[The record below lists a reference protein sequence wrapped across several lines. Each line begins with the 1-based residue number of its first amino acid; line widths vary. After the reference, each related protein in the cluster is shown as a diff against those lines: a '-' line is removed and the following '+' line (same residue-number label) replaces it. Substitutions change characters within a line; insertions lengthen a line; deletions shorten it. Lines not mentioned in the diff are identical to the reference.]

1 MNERTQ
7 DILAPAAQPLTIFP
21 GGQADTTAL
30 VSEDIRTQ
38 SQVLWNGS
46 IVPPLDSDY
55 LQYTPNNKLLSFLNI
70 ALSDQDKS
78 NLSYE
83 EARRRAQRLYT
94 DAVENA
100 NISQADHSLQIVNS
114 IMDDYSGS
122 ISSQEFSELQI
133 GLSEITSEQ
142 LLRLVDES
150 ARQIK
155 VSANDRLQILTTVF
169 CLITTAITVATLV
182 TAGTTTAPTVA
193 AKQAGKASLRKFLN
207 HIATKTAA
215 LYAGTL
221 GRLLLV
227 SEVAG
232 DVLVTSKEVLN
243 VWDELSD
250 PAVRANKDMW
260 KVVSSLMQGQQ
271 KGEQVVYKYI
281 MKPSEM
287 IALLAIWERGDR
299 SVLDIRLRNLIYG
312 KTAYFPTDMNTFA
325 KIKYRIG
332 RIGREVD
339 RQLGTPSLFPA
350 FTLMLRVMSRLAAK
364 KGIPVVGPLM
374 SGSMWLF
381 RFKQLDDRAKGN

>member
-1 MNERTQ
+1 MN
-7 DILAPAAQPLTIFP
+7 DANKDLFAPAVQPLTVFP
-21 GGQADTTAL
+21 GGQLDTAAL
-30 VSEDIRTQ
+30 VAPDVRPAN
-38 SQVLWNGS
+38 QVMWNGS

-70 ALSDQDKS
+70 ALSDQDKT

-100 NISQADHSLQIVNS
+100 NLSSSDHSLQLVNS
-114 IMDDYSGS
+114 IIDDYNGS
-122 ISSQEFSELQI
+122 ITTQEFTDLQI
-133 GLSEITSEQ
+133 GLSELTSEQ

-155 VSANDRLQILTTVF
+155 VLANDRLQILTTIF
-169 CLITTAITVATLV
+169 CLITMVITVATLV
-182 TAGTTTAPTVA
+182 TAGSTTAPTIA

-207 HIATKTAA
+207 HISARAAA

-232 DVLVTSKEVLN
+232 DVFVTSQEVLN

-250 PAVRANKDMW
+250 PSVRANKEMW
-260 KVVSSLMQGQQ
+260 KVVSSMMQQQ
-271 KGEQVVYKYI
+271 PKGEKIVYKYI
-281 MKPSEM
+281 MKPVEM
-287 IALLAIWERGDR
+287 IGLLAIWERGDR
-299 SVLDIRLRNLIYG
+299 SVLDSRLRNLIYG

-332 RIGREVD
+332 RIGRDVD

-350 FTLMLRVMSRLAAK
+350 FSLMLRVMSRLAAK

-374 SGSMWLF
+374 SSGMWLF